1 MQHQIKLLWLLQ
13 MEMFLQ
19 ITYTQQVPRQQTG
32 GLVIRSDASTSNIG
46 APGSNGSM
54 SIYSAIG
61 TTSVNSS
68 QYKLRLGAAGRYLE
82 ISYPVTSAPQSFQ
95 HVNIET
101 PSSQHLRL
109 NSGTG
114 KMGLMGN
121 VQDWANAG
129 HDTVFVAGDI
139 ILTNYGPT
147 ANSGESR
154 TVFSSN
160 IGGSPSTS
168 TIRRGSID
176 AFETYAAFSSLRELK
191 ENIEDLDELESI
203 NIMKSLRPRKFT
215 WKPLETDK
223 ELAIALRSLDVNYGF
238 IAEEVEESNRQLA
251 TYKMTPEFQQSWPNV
266 TEEMIN
272 EFPLEAYKDA
282 ELPPIIISAVKN
294 LIERVESLEAQLAA
308 Q

>member
-1 MQHQIKLLWLLQ
+1 
-13 MEMFLQ
+13 MFLQ
-19 ITYTQQVPRQQTG
+19 IIYMQQAPLQQTG
-32 GLVIRSDASTSNIG
+32 GLVIRSDASTSGIG
-46 APGSNGSM
+46 LPGSTGSM

-68 QYKLRLGAAGRYLE
+68 QYKLRLGASGRYLE
-82 ISYPVTSAPQSFQ
+82 ISYPVTAAPNSFQ

-121 VQDWANAG
+121 IQNWSNDG

-139 ILTNYGPT
+139 VLTNYGSA
-147 ANSGESR
+147 ANTGESR

-168 TIRRGSID
+168 TIRRGAID

-203 NIMKSLRPRKFT
+203 NIIKSLRPRKFT
-215 WKPLETDK
+215 WKPLKTDK

-294 LIERVESLEAQLAA
+294 LIERVEYLEAQLAA